1 MARLVIFG
9 AGDIARLAHY
19 YFTRDSE
26 HEVVA
31 FTVDQKYIEE
41 DSFLKL
47 PLVAFEDVA
56 KRYPPQ
62 HYKMFVA
69 MSYAKMNRLR
79 AEKYYQAKGLGYDL
93 VSYVSSRC
101 SLLTDYPVGDN
112 CFILEDNTIQPFVKI
127 GNDVTLWSG
136 NHIGHDATID
146 DHCFLASHIVV
157 SGHVHIH
164 PYCFIG
170 VNATLRNS
178 IEIAPE
184 TLIGAGAIIMKNTE
198 PKGVYLPQRAELFK
212 KKSDEI
218 EL

>member
-1 MARLVIFG
+1 MAKVVIFG

-26 HEVVA
+26 HEVAA
-31 FTVDQKYIEE
+31 FTVDQKYIKDE
-41 DSFLKL
+41 SFLKL

-146 DHCFLASHIVV
+146 DHSFLASHIVV